1 MQLTRPLML
10 AAGLL
15 AAQSVYA
22 GEIEDERVM
31 RVCVDHYPP
40 FQILQPEQPPI
51 GEHVAAL
58 ELFASLLQRQLTF
71 IASPNFARCLHML
84 EQGSVDV
91 LAGIYAKP
99 ERAAFSYFLP
109 YRNDGRF
116 VFISQQTLANVNDY
130 EDLSA
135 LSIGVSRETEYFDRF
150 DGDAKLNKVQTNDVI
165 SATNMLLKGRFD
177 LLIVSEVVLPSLRA
191 RFSDFD
197 DKLKVHP
204 YSHAE
209 QRLVYFGVSKRH
221 QMAIPLSEMQAIIG
235 QAYEEGRFMQV
246 VEEFATYHLERY

>member
-1 MQLTRPLML
+1 MQLTRALMV

-15 AAQSVYA
+15 VAQYVYA
-22 GEIEDERVM
+22 EDTQDEHMM
-31 RVCVDHYPP
+31 RVCVDNYPP
-40 FQILQPEQPPI
+40 FQILEPDRSPI

-58 ELFASLLQRQLTF
+58 ELFASLLQRRLVF
-71 IASPNFARCLHML
+71 VSSPNFARCLHML

-99 ERAAFSYFLP
+99 ERAAYSYFLP

-116 VFISQQTLANVNDY
+116 VFISQKALANVNDY
-130 EDLSA
+130 EDLTT
-135 LSIGVSRETEYFDRF
+135 LDIGVSRETEYFDRF
-150 DGDAKLNKVQTNDVI
+150 DSDARLHKVQTNDVI

-191 RFSDFD
+191 RFGDFD
-197 DKLKVHP
+197 DKLRVHP
-204 YSHAE
+204 YTHE
-209 QRLVYFGVSKRH
+209 EHRQVYFGVSKRH
-221 QMAIPLSEMQAIIG
+221 QMGIPLSKMQAIIG

-246 VEEFATYHLERY
+246 VEEFAKQHLEHY